1 MSEKQQSY
9 PYDPPVAALLT
20 AGDVSGQ
27 AWLDYPAAY
36 AFTKDH
42 TPDLIRMMQDEELN
56 QADSDSDEV
65 WAPLHAWRAL
75 GQLGD
80 PAAVEAIVSLLP
92 RIDGEYNSDWEQE
105 ELPLVLGMIGS
116 PAIPTLEAFLANP
129 QHGLYAR
136 AAAAT
141 AIGKIGQADKSL
153 RAECIAVLA
162 NQLRQHEQQDPTL
175 NAFIISDLIDLRAV
189 EAAKTMADAFQADNV
204 DFFVASG
211 WEEVQIELG
220 LRQERSTPEPEYG
233 WMPDEYV
240 PLAQMMREKFGQN
253 PSGSRKEKKQ
263 TAVPSVGRNDP
274 CPCGSGLKYKKC
286 HGKPG

>member
-9 PYDPPVAALLT
+9 PYDPPVADLLT
-20 AGDVSGQ
+20 AGDVRNRP
-27 AWLDYPAAY
+27 WLDYLSVY
-36 AFTKDH
+36 GFTPDH
-42 TPDLIRMMQDEELN
+42 TPDLIRLMQDEELHL
-56 QADSDSDEV
+56 ADSDSDEV

-80 PAAVEAIVSLLP
+80 PAAVEAIVALLP

-116 PAIPTLEAFLANP
+116 PAIPVLGAFLANP

-141 AIGKIGQADKSL
+141 AIGKIAQADKSL

-162 NQLRQHEQQDPTL
+162 NQLGQHEQQDPTF

-189 EAAKTMADAFQADNV
+189 EAAEAMADAFEAENV
-204 DFFVASG
+204 DFFVAG
-211 WEEVQIELG
+211 DWEEVQMELG
-220 LRQERSTPEPEYG
+220 LQWERSTPKPEYG
-233 WMPDEYV
+233 WIPDEYV
-240 PLAQMMREKFGQN
+240 PLAQTVREKFRQN

-263 TAVPSVGRNDP
+263 TAVPKVGRNDP

-286 HGKPG
+286 HGKLG